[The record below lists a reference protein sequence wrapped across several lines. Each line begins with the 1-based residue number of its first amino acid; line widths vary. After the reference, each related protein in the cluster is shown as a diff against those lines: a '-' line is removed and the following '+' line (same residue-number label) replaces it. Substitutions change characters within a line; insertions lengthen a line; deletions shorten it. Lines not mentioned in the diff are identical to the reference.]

1 MHHILSISLG
11 SSSRDKTVETTI
23 LGEEFKLERRGTDG
37 DLSRFARFLRQNDG
51 RVDALCVGG
60 TNLGLHWRKRF
71 YPFREIQRVANQIK
85 HTPVVDGAGLK
96 NTLERETIHLLQAQN
111 LVDLNNSRTFLVC
124 AIDRFGMAE
133 ALAEHSRQ
141 LMLGDVMFNLG
152 LPFPLHRLRSLD
164 ILAPLLMPVLGR
176 VPFRWLYPT
185 GSKQDEIH
193 PKWERYYQWAEVIA
207 GDFLLIRR
215 HLPDRLAGKVIIT
228 NTTTEQDVA
237 ELRQR
242 GVRLLIT
249 TTPVLDGRS
258 FATNVMEGVFVTLL
272 ARRPEDISPPEYL
285 DLARQM
291 GWEPVVRELQSGY
304 REEGE

>member
-11 SSSRDKTVETTI
+11 SSSRDKTVETII

-37 DLSRFARFLRQNDG
+37 DLSRFARFLHQNDG
-51 RVDALCVGG
+51 KVDALCLGG
-60 TNLGLHWRKRF
+60 TNLGLHWRNRY
-71 YPFREIQRVANQIK
+71 YPFREIQRVVEPITQ
-85 HTPVVDGAGLK
+85 TPVVDGAGLK
-96 NTLERETIHLLQAQN
+96 NTLEREAIHRLQAQN
-111 LVDLNNSRTFLVC
+111 LVDLDNSPIFLVC
-124 AIDRFGMAE
+124 AMDRFGMAE

-141 LMLGDVMFNLG
+141 LVLGDFMFNLG
-152 LPFPLHRLRSLD
+152 LPTPLHSLRSLD
-164 ILAPLLMPVLGR
+164 VLAPLLMPVLRR

-185 GSKQDEIH
+185 GSKQDEIR

-207 GDFLLIRR
+207 GDFLLIHR
-215 HLPDRLAGKVIIT
+215 HLPDRLEGKVIIT

-242 GVRLLIT
+242 GVHLLIT

-272 ARRPEDISPPEYL
+272 QRRPEDVEPQEYL
-285 DLARQM
+285 DLAQQM
-291 GWEPVVRELQSGY
+291 GWEPVVRELSLP
-304 REEGE
+304 